1 MFIFVGNR
9 QLMEHTIKVKVTD
22 FRAVDS
28 AEIVLDGIT
37 VVSGENGCGKSTLSK
52 LLYYAFKTVNEYELM
67 VRQNLYISV
76 DAILKRTSNLVRDLH
91 PILKK
96 YNADWD
102 GFDLFPPKK
111 DYFSLPLPALA
122 SFCIGYVYP
131 LSGFSKLE
139 TAVYSSS
146 DKEFISS
153 FLVRAKMVLISV
165 LKENGNTSDL
175 SGASF
180 EMIIAALVEILSKL
194 FAQAEAKLQDRNID
208 ILDAVFSRYFSG
220 QIVED
225 NFNLYEYGVCITDR
239 RQNRVLNLSSVERVL
254 YIDTPMA
261 VGIDNGFTHWW
272 ELNEILRNSG
282 YPHLKNEELGT
293 LLSQEILHGNVGID
307 KNLTERFEYLR
318 SDGLKVNLLDCAT
331 GIKAFAVL
339 QLLIKNGF
347 LNNKTLLIIDEPEA
361 HLHPQ
366 WIVEYA
372 RLVVLLN
379 KELGVKFFIATH
391 NPDMISALKYIS
403 EKEAVTRELNFY
415 LAERN
420 SDFSYVYKSLGTD
433 IDEIF
438 GSFNI
443 ALDRINQYGVVE
455 DEIL

>member
-1 MFIFVGNR
+1 
-9 QLMEHTIKVKVTD
+9 MEHTIKVVVED
-22 FRAVDS
+22 FRAVKS

-37 VVSGENGCGKSTLSK
+37 VVSGENGCGKSTLSQ
-52 LLYYAFKTVNEYELM
+52 LLYYAFKTVNEYERM
-67 VRQNLYISV
+67 VRQDLYVSV
-76 DAILKRTSNLVRDLH
+76 DAILKRIASLLEDMFAWAKKQHNVNLKEANLYIIKKGYYFSSDLDQLKDICVDYVASLNVLADLDMEVLSADEKQFFS
-91 PILKK
+91 PFLMRSRMILLSILKE
-96 YNADWD
+96 YGHTED
-102 GFDLFPPKK
+102 
-111 DYFSLPLPALA
+111 FSEVSFAVIVDTLKEIVSEQFLLA
-122 SFCIGYVYP
+122 K
-131 LSGFSKLE
+131 SKLD
-139 TAVYSSS
+139 S
-146 DKEFISS
+146 
-153 FLVRAKMVLISV
+153 
-165 LKENGNTSDL
+165 
-175 SGASF
+175 
-180 EMIIAALVEILSKL
+180 
-194 FAQAEAKLQDRNID
+194 RNIA
-208 ILDAVFSRYFSG
+208 ILDAVFSRSFAG
-220 QIVED
+220 QTIKD
-225 NFNLYEYGVCITDR
+225 KFNLYEYGACITDR
-239 RQNRVLNLSSVERVL
+239 KLNRVLNLSSIERVL

-261 VGIDNGFTHWW
+261 VGIDSGFSHWH
-272 ELNEILRNSG
+272 ELNEVLRSADYSG
-282 YPHLKNEELGT
+282 LVRGKVET
-293 LLSQEILHGNVGID
+293 LLSNEILHGNIGID

>member
-1 MFIFVGNR
+1 
-9 QLMEHTIKVKVTD
+9 MEHTIKVKVTD
-22 FRAVDS
+22 FRAVES

-67 VRQNLYISV
+67 MRQSLYVSV
-76 DAILKRTSNLVRDLH
+76 DAILRQVVSLRE
-91 PILKK
+91 
-96 YNADWD
+96 
-102 GFDLFPPKK
+102 DLFAWAKK
-111 DYFSLPLPALA
+111 QGIVNLDDANLYIIKKEYYFSLDLDQLKGI
-122 SFCIGYVYP
+122 CVDYVAFLNVLVRLDMEK
-131 LSGFSKLE
+131 LSADEKQF
-139 TAVYSSS
+139 
-146 DKEFISS
+146 FSS
-153 FLVRAKMVLISV
+153 FLVRSRMILLSILKEYGYRDDFSEASFAVVVDV
-165 LKENGNTSDL
+165 LKEIVSEQFQL
-175 SGASF
+175 AK
-180 EMIIAALVEILSKL
+180 SKL
-194 FAQAEAKLQDRNID
+194 DSRNIEM
-208 ILDAVFSRYFSG
+208 LDAVFSRSFAG
-220 QIVED
+220 QAIKD
-225 NFNLYEYGVCITDR
+225 RFNLYEYGACITDR
-239 RQNRVLNLSSVERVL
+239 KLNRVLNLSSIERVL
-254 YIDTPMA
+254 YMDTPMA
-261 VGIDNGFTHWW
+261 VGLDSGFSHWR
-272 ELNEILRNSG
+272 ELNEILRRSTAYSG
-282 YPHLKNEELGT
+282 LVREEVEA
-293 LLSQEILHGNVGID
+293 LLSNEILHGSIGID

-403 EKEAVTRELNFY
+403 EKEGVSKELNFY
-415 LAERN
+415 LAERKTG
-420 SDFSYVYKSLGTD
+420 FSYVYKALGTD
-433 IDEIF
+433 VDEIF

-455 DEIL
+455 DEVL